1 MTPTSTIPPSG
12 TTMTSIS
19 SINTTATATTAN
31 PQVQQPTSK
40 SKLNLKWISALKR
53 KNKNSNLGR
62 DIISEPVD
70 KSTVCYHYNTVMD
83 PRLVSLKTRHNR
95 SATIINS
102 LVCIDGCK

>member
-31 PQVQQPTSK
+31 PQVQPTSK

-62 DIISEPVD
+62 DVISEPVD

-83 PRLVSLKTRHNR
+83 PRLVSLKTKHNR
-95 SATIINS
+95 SATVINS